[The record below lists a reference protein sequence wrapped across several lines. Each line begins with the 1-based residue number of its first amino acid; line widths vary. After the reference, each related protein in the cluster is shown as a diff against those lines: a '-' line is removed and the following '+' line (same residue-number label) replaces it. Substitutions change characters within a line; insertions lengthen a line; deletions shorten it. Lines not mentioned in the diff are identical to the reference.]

1 MIKKTCGHTYNC
13 GCEQPYTTPA
23 PCPPGEPCDEAQ
35 PCVSYIDTQCV
46 VYTGTE
52 ITCNQEVVVETG
64 ALLNTIINELTS
76 RICNN
81 SLDFSVNITPAASY
95 EIGNCNNVLESTFTG
110 GSGTFTYLWEV
121 VSNERYKAEITSD
134 PTLPTAALVR
144 NAAAVSNN
152 ILTLTTLVRL
162 RVTDTV
168 TGKVRDAYYSVY
180 TECDN
185 PPIP

>member
-1 MIKKTCGHTYNC
+1 MIEKTCGHISDC

-23 PCPPGEPCDEAQ
+23 PCPPGEPCNEAQ
-35 PCVSYIDTQCV
+35 PCVAYTDTQCV
-46 VYTGTE
+46 VYTGAE

-81 SLDFSVNITPAASY
+81 SLDFSVNITPAVGS
-95 EIGNCNNVLESTFTG
+95 EIGGCINNLESTVTG
-110 GSGTFTYLWEV
+110 GSGTFTYSWEV

-134 PTLPTAALVR
+134 PTLATSTLER
-144 NAAAVSNN
+144 NAAAVSDG

-168 TGKVRDAYYSVY
+168 TGKVKDAYYSVY
-180 TECDN
+180 TDCLV
-185 PPIP
+185 